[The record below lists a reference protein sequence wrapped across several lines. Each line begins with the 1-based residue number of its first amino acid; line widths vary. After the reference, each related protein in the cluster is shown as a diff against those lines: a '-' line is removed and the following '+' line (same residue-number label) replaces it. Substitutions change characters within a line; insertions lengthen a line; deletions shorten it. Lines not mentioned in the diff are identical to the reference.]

1 MSAFTTEQMVAL
13 LDQALADLAEKRD
26 ELRDLDAAVGD
37 GDLGIT
43 VDKGSH
49 AVRAA
54 LAAQPPST
62 VGELLRVSG
71 AAFAKANPSTMA
83 ALVGAGLLMASK
95 GVADEVSWTRDVAE
109 RVGRAAMGRIAER
122 GKAEI
127 GDKTVL
133 DALSPSL
140 DALHDAPEG
149 EALEQMIIAASDGV
163 DATTDSVGRRGR
175 AAWVGERGSGHP
187 DPGAVA
193 YVLFLTCLQARLR
206 SVGATGTGNASEEAG
221 APD

>member
-1 MSAFTTEQMVAL
+1 MAAMTVETVVGV
-13 LDQALADLAEKRD
+13 LDAALAALAQERD
-26 ELRDLDAAVGD
+26 VLRDLDAAVGD

-43 VDKGSH
+43 VDKGSQ
-49 AVRAA
+49 AIRAA
-54 LAAQPPST
+54 LTAQPPAT
-62 VGELLRVSG
+62 VGEMLRTSG

-95 GVADEVSWTRDVAE
+95 GVMDELSWTPELAE

-140 DALHDAPEG
+140 DALHDAAEG
-149 EALEQMIIAASDGV
+149 DALASMIAAATAGR
-163 DATTDSVGRRGR
+163 DATTGQAGRRGR

-187 DPGAVA
+187 DPGATA
-193 YVLFLTCLQARLR
+193 YVLFLTCLQRAHR
-206 SVGATGTGNASEEAG
+206 G
-221 APD
+221 

>member
-1 MSAFTTEQMVAL
+1 MRPPRPRSFASKGSITLFTFTPEQVVAFVDTAL
-13 LDQALADLAEKRD
+13 TALADERD
-26 ELRDLDAAVGD
+26 VLRDLDAAVGD

-43 VDKGSH
+43 VDKGSQ

-54 LAAQPPST
+54 LAAQPPAT
-62 VGELLRVSG
+62 IGELLRTSG

-95 GVADEVSWTRDVAE
+95 EVADEQSWTSEVAE
-109 RVGRAAMGRIAER
+109 RVGRAAMSRIAER

-140 DALHDAPEG
+140 DALHEAPDG
-149 EALEQMIIAASDGV
+149 EALARMISAATAGI
-163 DATTDSVGRRGR
+163 DATTGQAGRRGR

-187 DPGAVA
+187 DPGATA
-193 YVLFLTCLQARLR
+193 YVLFLTCLKRAL
-206 SVGATGTGNASEEAG
+206 SS
-221 APD
+221 